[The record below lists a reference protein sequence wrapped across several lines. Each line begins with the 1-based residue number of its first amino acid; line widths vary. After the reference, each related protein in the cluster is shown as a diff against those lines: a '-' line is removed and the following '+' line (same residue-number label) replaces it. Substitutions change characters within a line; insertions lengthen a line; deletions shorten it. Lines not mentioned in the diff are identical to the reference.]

1 MQRCAYCGIDTA
13 LWVNGVP
20 MCLVCSDA
28 KDPDKAKANNLSF
41 PSGPPFVSAS
51 NAQLPK
57 ERHQTSPPQALSNRK
72 QDAMSKQSVK
82 RDLALRRQIDIL
94 VVESNPAETFL
105 TSEAFKAAGLTS
117 GFTSVSSGEDALSYV
132 HKQGAYADAKTP
144 DVIFLDLSLPG
155 VTGLEVLKA
164 IKTTP
169 HLMHIPVVVASGT
182 EDPEHIRA
190 VYALNGNCFMRKPN
204 DLTQFLKFVKTC
216 FEFWGNIVTLS
227 PPPPIRDGESGT
239 EGFKEELRQKSLP
252 GSSKAQLQQ
261 AALELKDKAKFS
273 AITWQD
279 IEAAVEEILKGALP
293 NRQEI

>member
-1 MQRCAYCGIDTA
+1 
-13 LWVNGVP
+13 
-20 MCLVCSDA
+20 
-28 KDPDKAKANNLSF
+28 
-41 PSGPPFVSAS
+41 
-51 NAQLPK
+51 
-57 ERHQTSPPQALSNRK
+57 
-72 QDAMSKQSVK
+72 MSKQSVK
-82 RDLALRRQIDIL
+82 LDLPSRKQIEIL

-117 GFTSVSSGEDALSYV
+117 GFTSVSSGEDALNYV
-132 HKQGAYADAKTP
+132 RKQGAYANAKTP

-155 VTGLEVLKA
+155 VTGLEVLKT

-169 HLMHIPVVVASGT
+169 HLKHIPVVVASGT

-204 DLTQFLKFVKTC
+204 DLTQFLKFVETC

-227 PPPPIRDGESGT
+227 PPPPTNSGLRDGESGT
-239 EGFKEELRQKSLP
+239 EGFREELRKKSLP

-273 AITWQD
+273 AITWQE
-279 IEAAVEEILKGALP
+279 IEAAVEEILRGVLP